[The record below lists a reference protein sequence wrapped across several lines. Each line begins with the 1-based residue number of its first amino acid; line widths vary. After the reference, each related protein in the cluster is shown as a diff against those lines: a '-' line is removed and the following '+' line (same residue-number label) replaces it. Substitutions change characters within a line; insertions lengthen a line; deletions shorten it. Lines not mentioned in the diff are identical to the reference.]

1 MGEVVR
7 FKPGL
12 QQPPEHRRM
21 PAEVAAAG
29 PPRPAGNAFYGEG
42 SMIAGQFETPE
53 SAGRYLALAIYG

>member
-1 MGEVVR
+1 MGEVVP

-12 QQPPEHRRM
+12 RQPPEHRRM
-21 PAEVAAAG
+21 PAELG
-29 PPRPAGNAFYGEG
+29 ETGSPRPAGNALYGEG